1 MRKNFFKK
9 LTSASLF
16 GTTPRVTGPSWT
28 HSGLTERKRRIK
40 SRLAFEKKPKL
51 ASMNPQESNYFKKAI
66 EEEDFYIRRLYVDV
80 L

>member
-1 MRKNFFKK
+1 MDTFRFNWKK
-9 LTSASLF
+9 KEDKVETCI
-16 GTTPRVTGPSWT
+16 W
-28 HSGLTERKRRIK
+28 
-40 SRLAFEKKPKL
+40 KKPKL